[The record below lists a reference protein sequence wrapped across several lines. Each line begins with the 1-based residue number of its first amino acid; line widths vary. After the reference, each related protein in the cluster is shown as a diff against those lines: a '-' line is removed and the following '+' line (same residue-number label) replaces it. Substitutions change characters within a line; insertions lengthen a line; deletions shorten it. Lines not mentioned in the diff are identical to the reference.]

1 MSREPYSLQLRMD
14 IFEHGVFSCPH
25 RLTQASLLSLV
36 KSLQQSSID
45 GKITSSQWAEAA
57 IKQLSLSLQEA
68 NVYFELFRHLAY
80 SRRPAAPVVD
90 VKQFSLF
97 LVLQLF
103 STTTTRL
110 SLENASSLSSKFN
123 SEYPG
128 INNLGSSFPSPGAS
142 PRTKAVR
149 GFLFTQSSS
158 DIQLAYQ
165 FVKSHLKLLL
175 KVLSLDLNESNPMVT
190 AGDFNGLSLVFV
202 QGDMP
207 LCKSIPYFNA
217 KPRVSLEDLNNWIN
231 KKLVVPGEISNAET
245 VTLAGLNRSVSI
257 KSQAECAG
265 REVRITNCDESYIYI
280 NAPIKQVSFQSCR
293 EVTVFISAV
302 AGLATMDK
310 CENCCLVIAGNFIRV
325 GNSVDCAVHIY
336 SPFPPVLY
344 GDNRGVVLAPFS
356 VHMEELS
363 GMMEASG
370 IPSVGNNPKC
380 SHNWSAP
387 VEMNTEH
394 SGQGFALMQPKD
406 FFRMVLPNSFGASNP
421 TVQFTPEEFV
431 TAVNI
436 REEYF
441 ESIQNMISRANLNEE
456 QERRLHMA
464 IQGYF
469 REWLVSTGNIKAPME
484 LVKMIDQE

>member
-1 MSREPYSLQLRMD
+1 MSREAYNMQLRVD

-36 KSLQQSSID
+36 KSLHQSAID
-45 GKITSSQWAEAA
+45 GKIAASQWAEAA
-57 IKQLSLSLQEA
+57 IKQLSLSLQES
-68 NVYFELFRHLAY
+68 NVYFEIFRHLV
-80 SRRPAAPVVD
+80 STRRSSQPIVD
-90 VKQFSLF
+90 VKQFCLY
-97 LVLQLF
+97 LVLQLY

-123 SEYPG
+123 TEFPG

-165 FVKSHLKLLL
+165 FIKSHLKLML
-175 KVLSLDLNESNPMVT
+175 KVISTDINDPNPMVT
-190 AGDFNGLSLVFV
+190 SSDFNSLNLIFV
-202 QGDMP
+202 QSEVP
-207 LCKSIPYFNA
+207 LCKLIPYYNS
-217 KPRVSLEDLNNWIN
+217 KPRVSLEDLHSWIN
-231 KKLVVPGEISNAET
+231 KKLSAPSDSYQPDALHLT
-245 VTLAGLNRSVSI
+245 GLNRSVSL
-257 KSQAECAG
+257 KSQIECSG
-265 REVRITNCDESYIYI
+265 REVRITSCDESYIYV
-280 NAPIKQVSFQSCR
+280 NAGVRQVSIINCR

-302 AGLATMDK
+302 AGLATIDK
-310 CENCCLVIAGNFIRV
+310 CESCTVVIAGSLVRV
-325 GNSVDCAVHIY
+325 GNNVDCTIHVY

-344 GDNRGVVLAPFS
+344 GDNRGVVLAPFNVYLS
-356 VHMEELS
+356 ELESLMESL
-363 GMMEASG
+363 G
-370 IPSVGNNPKC
+370 IPSVTVNPKC

-387 VEMNTEH
+387 IEMNTEQ
-394 SGQGFALMQPKD
+394 SGQGYLLLQPKD
-406 FFRMVLPNSFGASNP
+406 FFKLVLPSTFGSSNP
-421 TVQFTPEEFV
+421 TTQFTPEEFV
-431 TAVNI
+431 NAINI

-441 ESIQNMISRANLNEE
+441 ESIQNMISKANLNEE

-469 REWLVSTGNIKAPME
+469 REWLVSTGNVKAPME